1 MISQSVCCIAIAI
14 GFCLIQPIDAFA
26 ILQDSIP
33 VTNSAAVDST
43 QSKPP
48 EQYLLTLSEY
58 RLKGL
63 DVSGLTAE
71 NITAAMMADKASP
84 LETTML
90 TAIAGTENRVSFGR
104 MVAVKT
110 GRTNNRGGSSK
121 NYVYRDIGTILSA
134 IPTTEGQQV
143 RLALNFKSSRVTGED
158 SEDSLQDTV
167 TISMDINQLFE
178 LARPTLIGANT
189 AGETSY
195 LFLTVTR
202 L

>member
-1 MISQSVCCIAIAI
+1 MVSLSVRSIAIAL
-14 GFCLIQPIDAFA
+14 GFCLIQPLGAFA

-33 VTNSAAVDST
+33 VVTSVATDEAQSNS
-43 QSKPP
+43 P

-58 RLKGL
+58 RMKGL

-71 NITAAMMADKASP
+71 KIVAAIATDKAKL

-104 MVAVKT
+104 TVAFKNGVV
-110 GRTNNRGGSSK
+110 NSRGGKSQ
-121 NYVYRDIGTILSA
+121 NYTYRDVGTVLSA
-134 IPTTEGQQV
+134 TPITEGQRV
-143 RLALNFKSSRVTGED
+143 RLALNFSSSRVTGEGTD
-158 SEDSLQDTV
+158 DTPQSNV
-167 TISMDINQLFE
+167 AISIEINQLFE
-178 LARPTLIGANT
+178 LARPTLVGANT